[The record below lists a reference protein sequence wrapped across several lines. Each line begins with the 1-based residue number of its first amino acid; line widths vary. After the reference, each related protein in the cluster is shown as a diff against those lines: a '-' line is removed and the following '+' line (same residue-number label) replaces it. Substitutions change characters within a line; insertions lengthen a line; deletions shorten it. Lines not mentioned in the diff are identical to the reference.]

1 MTLKNAL
8 YLIPVTLG
16 DEAPA
21 LVLPATV
28 FQIIGEMDEFIVENE
43 RTARRFLR
51 KAGYNRNFDEVKFHL
66 LNKHTQPEELASFIY
81 SVKGGKAVGLLS
93 EAGVPC
99 IADPGAVV
107 VQLCHQHSLKVIPL
121 TGPSSLLLAL
131 MASGFNGQNFA
142 FHGYLPIQKPELRQK
157 LRELEAGIYQ
167 KDQTQIF
174 IETPYRNDKILESI
188 ISNCQSQTQ
197 LCIAVDLTLDTE
209 WIAAHPIVWWQ
220 KNNVSLHKR
229 PAVFLLYK

>member
-1 MTLKNAL
+1 MMLENAL

-16 DEAPA
+16 NQEPT
-21 LVLPATV
+21 LVLPAKV
-28 FQIIGEMDEFIVENE
+28 FEVIGELEEFIVENV
-43 RTARRFLR
+43 RSARRFLR
-51 KAGYNRNFDEVKFHL
+51 KSGYTHNFDTVKFHL
-66 LNKHTQPEELASFIY
+66 LNKHTLPEEISLFLDSI
-81 SVKGGKAVGLLS
+81 KNGKAVGLLS

-107 VQLCHQHSLKVIPL
+107 VQLCHQNSLRVIPL

-157 LRELEAGIYQ
+157 LHALEAGIYQ
-167 KDQTQIF
+167 NDQTQIF
-174 IETPYRNDKILESI
+174 IETPYRNDKLIESI
-188 ISNCQSQTQ
+188 LSHCQPQTR
-197 LCIAVDLTLDTE
+197 LCIATDISLDTE
-209 WIAAHPIVWWQ
+209 RITTRHIAWWR
-220 KNNVSLHKR
+220 KHKPTLHKR

>member
-1 MTLKNAL
+1 MLENAL

-16 DEAPA
+16 DQEPA
-21 LVLPATV
+21 LVLPVKV
-28 FQIIGEMDEFIVENE
+28 FDVIGELEEFIVENE

-51 KAGYNRNFDEVKFHL
+51 KSGYTRNFDTVKFHL
-66 LNKHTQPEELASFIY
+66 LNKHTLPEELAPFLD
-81 SVKGGKAVGLLS
+81 SVKNGKAVGLLS

-107 VQLCHQHSLKVIPL
+107 VQLCHQHSLRVIPL

-157 LRELEAGIYQ
+157 LRELEASIYQ
-167 KDQTQIF
+167 RDQTQIF
-174 IETPYRNDKILESI
+174 IETPYRNDKLIENILSH
-188 ISNCQSQTQ
+188 CQPQTR
-197 LCIAVDLTLDTE
+197 LCIATDITLDTE
-209 WIAAHPIVWWQ
+209 WISTRPVSWWRQ
-220 KNNVSLHKR
+220 HKPTLHKR
-229 PAVFLLYK
+229 PSVFLLYK